1 MNFLRTLAAPMLGL
15 ALLAQPAAAQTRPTT
30 HLPTHRVTRMPG
42 AKATP
47 RTVPNTSPAAR
58 AADPLRGTNSN
69 GSGNNGYAAPG
80 EPVNVQDNGKNTP
93 SYDGPAPKG
102 EARTKTTLG
111 TPKQ

>member
-1 MNFLRTLAAPMLGL
+1 MNFLRTLAGLSLGL
-15 ALLAQPAAAQTRPTT
+15 ALLAQAAAAQTQPTT

-42 AKATP
+42 ARPAP
-47 RTVPNTSPAAR
+47 RMVPNTSPAAR

-69 GSGNNGYAAPG
+69 GSGNNVYAAPG
-80 EPVNVQDNGKNTP
+80 EPVNIKDNGKNTP

-111 TPKQ
+111 TPR